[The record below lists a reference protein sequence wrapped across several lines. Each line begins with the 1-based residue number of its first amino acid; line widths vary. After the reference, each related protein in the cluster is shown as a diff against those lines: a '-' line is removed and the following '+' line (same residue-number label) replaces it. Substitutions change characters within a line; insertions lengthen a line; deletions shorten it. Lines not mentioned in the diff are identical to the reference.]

1 MTISKSSKIEENT
14 AIYIVNGNWTAFVV
28 KDCVTGD
35 LVLFIPAKNWS
46 GLNPEIHKITWTFP
60 QDSTYEDVFPSDE
73 YNIRIHNMEEKEKQF
88 SNLPFEVG
96 AYAADE
102 ETIYEIIGSSK
113 NESLVTTSPIELVK
127 VKVKDLVTDETS
139 VKSVSELCIHGF
151 NEEFNDSLIKLTK
164 SSDLAVKAY
173 LKAAYLY
180 SENFKEMIDH
190 AEGMLTLD
198 DDDTFVN
205 LLKSVCEKHSS
216 KRLNTRGKYFVNGD
230 DDIQFY
236 TSVEGDKVV
245 TCKFRRKTG
254 EDKMILLNRDERTV
268 QEYRKLV
275 KPILD
280 KYKTSLSGA
289 IQILLEPHGILRT
302 RYSYPYREP
311 DSVELEECSMF
322 EEQPN

>member
-1 MTISKSSKIEENT
+1 MTISKSSMIKENT
-14 AIYIVNGNWTAFVV
+14 AVYVVNGNWTGYAVR
-28 KDCVTGD
+28 DCVTGD
-35 LVLFIPAKNWS
+35 LILFIPAKNWS
-46 GLNPEIHKITWTFP
+46 GLNPEIDKITWTFP

-73 YNIRIHNMEEKEKQF
+73 YNIRIHNTEEKEKQF

-102 ETIYEIIGSSK
+102 ESIYEIIGSSV
-113 NESLVTTSPIELVK
+113 NDSVVTTGPIELVK
-127 VKVKDLVTDETS
+127 VKVKDLVTDEIS
-139 VKSVSELCIHGF
+139 VKSISELRIHGF

-164 SSDLAVKAY
+164 SSNLAVKAY
-173 LKAAYLY
+173 LKAACLY
-180 SENFKEMIDH
+180 SKNFEEMIDH
-190 AEGMLTLD
+190 AKGMLALD
-198 DDDTFVN
+198 DDDNFVN
-205 LLKSVCEKHSS
+205 LLKSVCEKRLS

-230 DDIQFY
+230 DIQFY
-236 TSVEGDKVV
+236 TSVEDDKVV
-245 TCKFRRKTG
+245 TCKFRRKSG

-289 IQILLEPHGILRT
+289 IQILLEPYGILRT

-311 DSVELEECSMF
+311 DSVELEDCAMF
-322 EEQPN
+322 EEQPK